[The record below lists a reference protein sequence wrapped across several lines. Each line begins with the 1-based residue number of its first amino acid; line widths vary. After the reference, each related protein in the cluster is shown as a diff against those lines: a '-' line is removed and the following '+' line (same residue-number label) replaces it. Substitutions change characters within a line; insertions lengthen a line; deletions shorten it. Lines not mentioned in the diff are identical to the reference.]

1 MDKKFDLQKETAKL
15 YGYDQKYTNASG
27 PSAANI
33 IADVL
38 NMEKGLDS
46 ATRAILNNSLKFIGA
61 GNAFAA
67 RSELDAALLS
77 GPIVDSSQA
86 HVLLQAARRMLIENP
101 PSPSAPPFDMQ
112 KATAE
117 LWGYSQ

>member
-1 MDKKFDLQKETAKL
+1 MNKKFDLAYEQSKL
-15 YGYDQKYTNASG
+15 YSYDEKFSNASG
-27 PSAANI
+27 PSASNVI
-33 IADVL
+33 KDVL

-46 ATRAILNNSLKFIGA
+46 ATRAILNNSLQFIEA

-86 HVLLQAARRMLIENP
+86 HVLLLAARRMLIENP
-101 PSPSAPPFDMQ
+101 PSPSAPPFNMQ
-112 KATAE
+112 KETAA